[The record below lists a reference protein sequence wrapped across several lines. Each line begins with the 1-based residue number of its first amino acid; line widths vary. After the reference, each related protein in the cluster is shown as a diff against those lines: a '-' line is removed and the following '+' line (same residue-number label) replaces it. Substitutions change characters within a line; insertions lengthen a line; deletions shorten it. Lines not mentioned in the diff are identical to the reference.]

1 MPRLD
6 VPCRLPALL
15 ILQTNEEKGRVST
28 GAPTSMRKSTERT
41 RLRPILAAAGF
52 LGPLAPVLAQPAYT
66 IEALDL
72 LPGTDEAQVNGMN
85 ATGTVVGG
93 TKATG
98 SAFDA
103 ARWAT
108 GSTAAT
114 DLASLIGQAA
124 SVATAVN
131 GPGQFTLQAI
141 APGFSLYSAHF
152 WNGTTLTNLGSIPGA
167 SLPSGGPISIAKGM
181 NDSGQVVGYS
191 VSSLVSYHGF
201 SWQGGAMV
209 ELAGPP
215 GCSSWEAYDV
225 NSTGQIVGRGVNG
238 TCGFDGQGLVWASAS
253 DSAVVLNDV
262 LAGAGLPPRAIG
274 IRFAFSINDAG
285 TVLVQETVA
294 GKPRCLL
301 ITANP
306 VAVVELG
313 VLSSDPGN
321 AGCIPGTVNNLGEA
335 VAYEQA
341 AVSGNPDTKTA
352 LLWSGNTLY
361 DLETLLDATAQTAWD
376 LETAVAINDSGT
388 ITGLGLFN
396 GKLVGYRATRTA
408 APGGSITVTDSVDTV
423 DDRQL
428 AFGTVTIGVRTI
440 GTVTVSNGT
449 ASTVSISITESV
461 AAPFGIADPGDCTID
476 LAPAASC
483 TITLTYDPVAAV
495 ASSDTLTLDLNG
507 VPAVVTVSGTGRT
520 ATTRLTDSIAPADD
534 STLAFAGSV
543 VVGGTGTATVTVEN
557 TDLVPV
563 AVSLTEGLAAPF
575 AFQDSAACDVTVAAG
590 RSCAL
595 TVVFS
600 PTSAGAVSDSFTV
613 NAGGTVYM
621 VAVTGAPGL
630 PNANVAVTQSAAPL
644 VLQPGTDT
652 TTITVTVQNAGPA
665 DADVT
670 VTDMLPAGLSF
681 VSATPSAGTYTAGT
695 GLWDVGSLANGAT
708 ATLQIQA
715 QAAPSASGCLEN
727 TATAAVVAP
736 AVDPLVGNNTA
747 SLFIAAPACAD
758 LEIAASSVNDF
769 LDGDILTPISAVDI
783 THTIDVRNAGPGAA
797 TGVKLTLTGYSFTPS
812 GGILDPPV
820 AGTIID
826 IGNLAAGQT
835 KSVTIADFQVSN
847 VDSGEKV
854 NVTWSL
860 TLVGSEPDPDLVD
873 NTDTG
878 AYTVE
883 RNGSGGASCF
893 IATAAYGSY
902 LEPEVRVLR
911 EFRDRV
917 LLQSTFG
924 RAFVAWYYRVSPPV
938 ADVIR
943 GSEALRIAARGLLTP
958 VVYVVKYP
966 APAGGLLLVLCA
978 GPWIVRRHRRPA

>member
-1 MPRLD
+1 MR
-6 VPCRLPALL
+6 
-15 ILQTNEEKGRVST
+15 TST
-28 GAPTSMRKSTERT
+28 QRT
-41 RLRPILAAAGF
+41 RLLPALAAAGF
-52 LGPLAPVLAQPAYT
+52 LWPLAPVLAQPAYT

-72 LPGTDEAQVNGMN
+72 LTGTDEAQVNGLN

-98 SAFDA
+98 SAFEA

-167 SLPSGGPISIAKGM
+167 SLPSAGPISISKGM

-191 VSSLVSYHGF
+191 VSSVVSYHGF
-201 SWQGGAMV
+201 SWQGGAMT

-215 GCSSWEAYDV
+215 GCGSWEAYDV

-238 TCGFDGQGLVWASAS
+238 TCGFDGQGLIWASAS

-262 LAGAGLPPRAIG
+262 LAGAGLPPRAVG

-285 TVLVQETVA
+285 TVLAQEAVA
-294 GKPRCLL
+294 SKPRCLL

-306 VAVVELG
+306 VAVVDLG
-313 VLSSDPGN
+313 VLSSDPAN
-321 AGCIPGTVNNLGEA
+321 AGCIPGAVNNLGEA

-388 ITGLGLFN
+388 VTGLGMFN
-396 GKLVGYRATRTA
+396 GKLVGYCATRTA
-408 APGGSITVTDSVDTV
+408 APGGGITVTDSVDTV

-440 GTVTVSNGT
+440 GTVTMSNGT
-449 ASTVSISITESV
+449 ASTASISITESL
-461 AAPFGIADPGDCTID
+461 AAPFGIADPDDCTID

-495 ASSDTLTLDLNG
+495 ASSDTLTLDLDG

-520 ATTRLTDSIAPADD
+520 ATTSLTDSMAPADD

-543 VVGGTGTATVTVEN
+543 VVGGTGTATVTIEN

-563 AVSLTEGLAAPF
+563 AVRLSEGLAAPF
-575 AFQDSAACDVTVAAG
+575 AFQDAAACDLTVAADQ
-590 RSCAL
+590 SCTL

-600 PTSAGAVSDSFTV
+600 PTAAGAVSESFTV
-613 NAGGTVYM
+613 NAGGTSYTVT
-621 VAVTGAPGL
+621 VTGAPGL
-630 PNANVAVTQSAAPL
+630 PNANISVTQSAVPL
-644 VLQPGTDT
+644 VLQPGADT
-652 TTITVTVQNAGPA
+652 TTITVTVQNAGPD
-665 DADVT
+665 DAAVT
-670 VTDMLPAGLSF
+670 VTDLLPTGLGF
-681 VSATPSAGTYTAGT
+681 VGATSSADAYAAGT
-695 GLWDVGSLANGAT
+695 GLWDVGSLPNGPT

-715 QAAPSASGCLEN
+715 QAALTASDGLAN
-727 TATAAVVAP
+727 TATAAAVAP
-736 AVDPLVGNNTA
+736 AVDPLLADNSSILTIGV
-747 SLFIAAPACAD
+747 PACVD
-758 LEIAASSVNDF
+758 LVVDTPLVEDF
-769 LDGDILTPISAVDI
+769 
-783 THTIDVRNAGPGAA
+783 ID
-797 TGVKLTLTGYSFTPS
+797 
-812 GGILDPPV
+812 
-820 AGTIID
+820 
-826 IGNLAAGQT
+826 LAAGAGQRFVH
-835 KSVTIADFQVSN
+835 SMQVTNRRPSTA
-847 VDSGEKV
+847 SGV
-854 NVTWSL
+854 VL
-860 TLVGSEPDPDLVD
+860 TLDAYSVDIDESAFVVPPPAAGSTVPVGDLGPGESRRVTVATFTNPVDVYKTNVEYSVSVFGAEPEVTPGD
-873 NTDTG
+873 NAYSAEFENRRRTSG
-878 AYTVE
+878 A
-883 RNGSGGASCF
+883 NSSSGCF

-902 LEPEVRVLR
+902 LEPEVMALR
-911 EFRDRV
+911 QFRDQV
-917 LLQSTFG
+917 LLQGTWG

-938 ADVIR
+938 AEMIR
-943 GSEALRIAARGLLTP
+943 ASEALRFAARALLTP
-958 VVYVVKYP
+958 VVYAVKYP
-966 APAGGLLLVLCA
+966 APAGGFLLALCA
-978 GPWIVRRHRRPA
+978 GPWILRRRRRSAAASGDG